1 MRFRSFDSLRVF
13 DVVARHLSFTAA
25 AEELSLSKGAVSYQI
40 GRLEEELGFPV
51 FVRQHR
57 GIALTERGV
66 RLWQAAQPSFRT
78 LEREI
83 ANLRGFAGD
92 ARITVGLSTYFAS
105 RWLSSRLMTFIGAH
119 PGVALRL
126 QPAID
131 LIDLSEQ
138 GIDMA
143 IRWGKGRWQ
152 DCRVEPLLSCPA
164 FPTAG
169 TVIYARSTAV
179 GLPDLLPELP
189 LLHDR
194 DGSQAWQDWHR
205 AADLPYRPTRDDL
218 VIPDPNVRVQAVID
232 GQGLALND
240 ALVADELADKRLFR
254 LSDVALDD
262 YGYFLAYADGALDNP
277 ALRAFRDWLVEE
289 AQSAMPA
296 VSYERVA
303 GER

>member
-25 AEELSLSKGAVSYQI
+25 AEELCLSKGAVSYQI
-40 GRLEEELGFPV
+40 ARLEEELGFPV
-51 FVRQHR
+51 FLRQHR
-57 GIALTERGV
+57 GIALTERGL
-66 RLWQAAQPSFRT
+66 RLWQAVQPAFRT

-83 ANLRGFAGD
+83 AELRGASGD

-105 RWLSSRLMTFIGAH
+105 RWLSSRLMTFIAAH

-131 LIDLSEQ
+131 LIDLPEQ

-143 IRWGKGRWQ
+143 IRWGRGRWR
-152 DCRVEPLLSCPA
+152 DCRIEPLFSCPA

-169 TVIYARSTAV
+169 KAIHARLAAV
-179 GLPDLLPELP
+179 GLAELLPALP
-189 LLHDR
+189 LLHDC
-194 DGSQAWQDWHR
+194 DGSEAWQDWHR
-205 AADLPYRPTRDDL
+205 AAGLPYRPTRNDL

-240 ALVADELADKRLFR
+240 LLVAEELGTERLFR
-254 LSDVALDD
+254 ISEVALDD
-262 YGYFLAYADGALDNP
+262 YGYFFAYAEDALDNP

-296 VSYERVA
+296 ISYERVA
-303 GER
+303 GKR